1 MNQDLTEGLRFE
13 LQAEC
18 PATGAR
24 AGLLHTA
31 HGTIETPVFM
41 PVGTQGTVKALTP
54 AQLRDDLDAK
64 IILANTY
71 HLYLR
76 PGHELIRDFGG
87 LHEYIRWPRSILT
100 DSGGFQVF
108 SLSKIRKVTE
118 EGVVFQSHLNGD
130 KHLFTPESTVDVQRA
145 LGSDIMMV
153 LDECLEYPAPPIAE
167 VRRSMHRTIRW
178 ATQAFTHYRQQET
191 RQALFPI
198 VQGAM
203 SADLRVECAEKLL
216 ELRAPGYAIGGLSVG
231 EPREES
237 LAMTEITTPLLP
249 REKPRYVM
257 GVGKPEELIEYVARG
272 VDMMDCVMPSRNARN
287 GCLFTSEGKVII
299 KNSRYRADR
308 TPLDPA
314 CGCYTCRN
322 FSKSYLR
329 HLFLAGE
336 ILFSVLGTLHNMR
349 HYLDIMTRIR
359 QSILLG
365 DFPELLRANRAATVV
380 GTE

>member
-1 MNQDLTEGLRFE
+1 
-13 LQAEC
+13 
-18 PATGAR
+18 
-24 AGLLHTA
+24 
-31 HGTIETPVFM
+31 
-41 PVGTQGTVKALTP
+41 
-54 AQLRDDLDAK
+54 
-64 IILANTY
+64 
-71 HLYLR
+71 
-76 PGHELIRDFGG
+76 
-87 LHEYIRWPRSILT
+87 
-100 DSGGFQVF
+100 
-108 SLSKIRKVTE
+108 
-118 EGVVFQSHLNGD
+118 
-130 KHLFTPESTVDVQRA
+130 
-145 LGSDIMMV
+145 
-153 LDECLEYPAPPIAE
+153 
-167 VRRSMHRTIRW
+167 MHRTIRW
-178 ATQAFTHYRQQET
+178 AEQAFRHYRRQET

-203 SADLRVECAEKLL
+203 SKELRVECAEKLL
-216 ELRAPGYAIGGLSVG
+216 ELQAPGYAIGGLSVG
-231 EPREES
+231 EPREVS

-299 KNSRYRADR
+299 KNSRYRDDR
-308 TPLDPA
+308 APLDPA

-349 HYLDIMTRIR
+349 YYLDIMRRIR
-359 QSILLG
+359 QAILLG
-365 DFPELLRANRAATVV
+365 EFPELLRANRTATVV